1 MENDTHAASDAKP
14 GPSPIFTVSTATVL
28 AQYQTDFE
36 QGLTTKTAADRLAKN
51 GPNELTTTVTPKWV
65 IFLRQF
71 NNVIIYILLFAA
83 AFTLVIRHYSDAVV
97 IGLVVIINALIGYF
111 QEVNASNAL
120 EKIKSMLSTEATV
133 IRDGTRTDIPA
144 ADLVTGDIVYLEA
157 GDNVPAD
164 LRLLDADNLRIQE
177 AALTGEADAVTKT
190 FAPLTDQKTPLA
202 DRTNMAY
209 ASTAVTNGS
218 ATGVVVATGAETEL
232 GQIATD
238 VTDVKQT
245 KTPLMRELDGLGTWI
260 SYFII
265 AVAIA
270 LFVFGWLRHL
280 YALPTLALAVITM
293 VVGSL
298 PEGLPAST
306 SVILAMGVNKMAK
319 NHAIVKTLPSVETL
333 GAVDVIATDKTGT
346 LTKNEMTAQDII
358 TQSAHYQVT
367 GTGYAP
373 SGNITLAGQP
383 VDVSAETA
391 LKQLLISGFEANDTM
406 LYEEAGQWLIN
417 GEPTDGAFLTLY
429 HKGLGPTAPDY
440 QELDRIPFDSDY
452 RYMARL
458 SVNEAGQHEIFI
470 KGAPDKVY
478 EMAQANDPLFD
489 RAKWD
494 AAIHDLTQA
503 GKRVVAVGHRLVPD
517 TVNQI
522 DHQTLAQG
530 IEFLGIVGIIDPPRE
545 EVIAALK
552 EMRTAGVKVKMIT
565 GDHPDTAAAI
575 GRQLGLAADIQ
586 TITGTELDQLS
597 PEELKAT
604 INRYDVFARTTP
616 SNKLAIISAYQETG
630 KITAMTGDGVNDAPA
645 LKKADIGVAMG
656 IKGTDVA
663 KDAADMILVDDNF
676 TTMTK
681 AIREGRRLYDN
692 IKKTIAFLLPTSFA
706 EGLIVAFSILMQQ
719 ELPLVPTQLLW
730 INMVSAITIQF
741 AFIFEPEEDGLMHRP
756 PRRTGAALMNR
767 HDVFQMI
774 YVSVLIA
781 VMGLWMFDLLTD
793 QGVSQVIASTITV
806 NVIIMGK
813 IFYLFNI
820 RTPHPVISRSF
831 WTNPMAFVVIGL
843 LLLLQIAQ
851 AYLPFMQ
858 AIFKTGPMSL
868 NQWGLA
874 IAAGF
879 VTLVVT
885 EIDKLIRLGLNKQ
898 RRQFK
903 EHVE

>member
-1 MENDTHAASDAKP
+1 MKEQVTNSDAKP
-14 GPSPIFTVSTATVL
+14 GPSPVFTQPEATLLTTFASDSTT
-28 AQYQTDFE
+28 
-36 QGLTTKTAADRLAKN
+36 GLTENDAATRLAKN
-51 GPNELTTTVTPKWV
+51 GPNELTAQVTPKWV

-83 AFTLVIRHYSDAVV
+83 AFTLLIRHYSDAVV

-120 EKIKSMLSTEATV
+120 DKIKSMLSTEATV
-133 IRDGTRTDIPA
+133 IRDGQRTDISA
-144 ADLVTGDIVYLEA
+144 TGLVVGDIVYLEA

-164 LRLLDADNLRIQE
+164 LRILDADNLRIQE
-177 AALTGEADAVTKT
+177 AALTGEPDSVLKT
-190 FAPLTDQKTPLA
+190 FAPLADPLTPLA

-218 ATGVVVATGAETEL
+218 ATGIVVATGHATEL

-238 VTDVKQT
+238 VSDAKQT
-245 KTPLMRELDGLGTWI
+245 KTPLMKELDHLGTWI

-270 LFVFGWLRHL
+270 LFVFGWVQHL

-293 VVGSL
+293 IVGSL

-333 GAVDVIATDKTGT
+333 GAVDIIATDKTGT
-346 LTKNEMTAQDII
+346 LTKNEMTAQDIF
-358 TQSAHYQVT
+358 TADHHYQVT
-367 GTGYAP
+367 GTGY
-373 SGNITLAGQP
+373 QP
-383 VDVSAETA
+383 TGTIKEHDSSVDVQSDPI
-391 LKQLLISGFEANDTM
+391 LRQLLISGFEANDTM
-406 LYEEAGQWLIN
+406 LQEEAGQWVLN

-429 HKGLGPTAPDY
+429 HKGLGMTPPAY
-440 QELDRIPFDSDY
+440 EELDRIPFDSDY
-452 RYMARL
+452 RYIARL
-458 SVNEAGQHEIFI
+458 DVTETGAHEVFI
-470 KGAPDKVY
+470 KGAPDKLY
-478 EMAQANDPLFD
+478 DMALAKDPTFNVDHWNDV
-489 RAKWD
+489 
-494 AAIHDLTQA
+494 IHSLTTE
-503 GKRVVAVGHRLVPD
+503 GKRVVAVGRQLVD
-517 TVNQI
+517 DNVTEVT
-522 DHQTLAQG
+522 HTTLAAG
-530 IEFLGIVGIIDPPRE
+530 IDFLGVVGIIDPPRE
-545 EVIAALK
+545 EVIDALK

-575 GRQLGLAADIQ
+575 GRQLGLADDIH
-586 TITGTELDQLS
+586 TITGAELDQLS

-604 INRYDVFARTTP
+604 IGRYDVFARTTP
-616 SNKLAIISAYQETG
+616 SNKLAIINAYQENG
-630 KITAMTGDGVNDAPA
+630 KVTAMTGDGVNDAPA
-645 LKKADIGVAMG
+645 LKQADIGVAMG

-719 ELPLVPTQLLW
+719 QLPLVPTQLLW
-730 INMVSAITIQF
+730 INMVSAVTIQF
-741 AFIFEPEEDGLMHRP
+741 AFIFEPEETGIMHRP
-756 PRRTGAALMNR
+756 PRKTGTALMNR
-767 HDVFQMI
+767 HDVFQMM

-781 VMGLWMFDLLTD
+781 AMGLWCFDWLTNS
-793 QGVSQVIASTITV
+793 GVSHVIASTITV

-820 RTPHPVISRSF
+820 RTPHLALSRNLWS
-831 WTNPMAFVVIGL
+831 NPMAFVVIGL
-843 LLLLQIAQ
+843 LLVLQAAQ
-851 AYLPFMQ
+851 AYIPFMQ
-858 AIFKTGPMSL
+858 DVFQTGPMSWA
-868 NQWGLA
+868 QWGIAILA
-874 IAAGF
+874 GL
-879 VTLVVT
+879 VTLIVT
-885 EIDKLIRLGLNKQ
+885 EADKGLRLLHARKQ
-898 RRQFK
+898 HRSRL
-903 EHVE
+903 

>member
-1 MENDTHAASDAKP
+1 MEKQPIVPPDAKP
-14 GPSPIFTVSTATVL
+14 GPAPLFTQAEGQVLTTLHSDLERGLSPQTAT
-28 AQYQTDFE
+28 Q
-36 QGLTTKTAADRLAKN
+36 RLN
-51 GPNELTTTVTPKWV
+51 QHGPNELMAQVTPKWV
-65 IFLRQF
+65 MFLRQF

-83 AFTLVIRHYSDAVV
+83 ALTLLLQHYSDSIV

-120 EKIKSMLSTEATV
+120 DKIKSLLSTEATV
-133 IRDGTRTDIPA
+133 IRAGQRTDIPA
-144 ADLVTGDIVYLEA
+144 RQLVIGDIVYLEA

-164 LRLLDADNLRIQE
+164 MRLLDADNLRIQE
-177 AALTGEADAVTKT
+177 AALTGEADSVLKD
-190 FAPLTDQKTPLA
+190 FAPLTDPLTPLA
-202 DRTNMAY
+202 ERKNMAY

-218 ATGVVVATGAETEL
+218 ATGIVVATGHDTEL

-238 VTDVKQT
+238 VSNVKAA
-245 KTPLMRELDGLGTWI
+245 KTPLMKELDGLGKWI

-265 AVAIA
+265 GIA
-270 LFVFGWLRHL
+270 LALFAFGWWIHL
-280 YALPTLALAVITM
+280 YALPTLALAVVTM

-319 NHAIVKTLPSVETL
+319 HNAIVKTLPAVETL

-358 TQSAHYQVT
+358 TREHHYQVT

-373 SGNITLAGQP
+373 TGQITLAQQP
-383 VDVSAETA
+383 VAVRTDTT
-391 LKQLLISGFEANDTM
+391 LTQLLTAGFEANDTI
-406 LYEEAGQWLIN
+406 LQQEADHWVIN

-429 HKGLGPTAPDY
+429 HKGLGAAAPAVT
-440 QELDRIPFDSDY
+440 ELDRIPFDSDY
-452 RYMARL
+452 RYIARL
-458 SVNEAGQHEIFI
+458 AEHADGQHEIFI
-470 KGAPDKVY
+470 KGAPDKLY
-478 EMAQANDPLFD
+478 AMAAAADPTFE
-489 RAKWD
+489 RAHWD
-494 AAIHDLTQA
+494 AVIKTLTQQ
-503 GKRVVAVGHRLVPD
+503 GKRVVAVGHKLVSAD
-517 TVNQI
+517 VNEVTHAVLQ
-522 DHQTLAQG
+522 QG
-530 IEFLGIVGIIDPPRE
+530 IDFLGIVGIIDPPRE

-575 GRQLGLAADIQ
+575 GRQLGLAEDIQ
-586 TITGTELDQLS
+586 SITGAELDQMSSETLR
-597 PEELKAT
+597 AN

-616 SNKLAIISAYQETG
+616 SNKLAIIAAYQQTG
-630 KITAMTGDGVNDAPA
+630 KVTAMTGDGVNDAPA

-681 AIREGRRLYDN
+681 AIREGRRLYAN

-719 ELPLVPTQLLW
+719 ALPLVPTQLLW

-741 AFIFEPEEDGLMHRP
+741 AFIFEPEEQGIMQRP
-756 PRRTGAALMNR
+756 PRKTGTALLNK
-767 HDVFQMI
+767 HDVFQMV

-781 VMGLWMFDLLTD
+781 AMGLWAFDWLTAS
-793 QGVSQVIASTITV
+793 GVSHVIASTITV
-806 NVIIMGK
+806 NIIVLGK
-813 IFYLFNI
+813 VFYLFNI
-820 RTPHPVISRSF
+820 RTPHLAFSRHF
-831 WTNPMAFVVIGL
+831 WSNPMAFGTIGL
-843 LLLLQIAQ
+843 LMALQLLLV
-851 AYLPFMQ
+851 YLPFMQ
-858 AIFKTGPMSL
+858 GVFKTGNMSWT
-868 NQWGLA
+868 QWGIA

-885 EIDKLIRLGLNKQ
+885 ELDKIIRIGIDHLR
-898 RRQFK
+898 
-903 EHVE
+903 HSAM